1 MFQQHQSFIN
11 GKKLIWDVSRLI
23 ELSKDFPVR
32 DVTISSIANF
42 DDVCW
47 FNSDEKP
54 TCRAVAEHAKRI
66 MAVDLSY
73 PIILSQAGNVMDGLH
88 RVARAFLD
96 GNVYVKA
103 VRFTIDPE
111 PDQIED
117 V

>member
-1 MFQQHQSFIN
+1 MLQQHQSFIN

-23 ELSKDFPVR
+23 ELSKDLPVR
-32 DVTISSIANF
+32 AVPISSITDF
-42 DDVCW
+42 DAVCW
-47 FNSDEKP
+47 FNSDERP

-96 GNVYVKA
+96 GNTHVRA
-103 VRFTIDPE
+103 VQFTINPE
-111 PDQIED
+111 PDKIED
-117 V
+117 I

>member
-1 MFQQHQSFIN
+1 MSQQHHQYIN
-11 GKKLIWDVSRLI
+11 GKKLIWNVSRLI
-23 ELSKDFPVR
+23 ELAKDLPVR
-32 DVTISSIANF
+32 DVPISSITDF
-42 DDVCW
+42 DAACW

-54 TCRAVAEHAKRI
+54 TCRAVTEHAKRI

-96 GNVYVKA
+96 GNAYVKA
-103 VRFTIDPE
+103 VQFTIDPE

-117 V
+117 I